1 MSSRPPRIYTVEEA
15 NQALPKVRE
24 AVGAIVQLASLL
36 PELEEQ
42 ARIDDYKTSRRA
54 DDPEAEAEFQKSRRA
69 IWDAEMEVA
78 KAVARLEQMGI
89 ALKDPSQGL
98 IDFYAY
104 RDDEM
109 VELCWQLG
117 EESVAHWHRIGE
129 GFAGRKRL

>member
-1 MSSRPPRIYTVEEA
+1 MFSA
-15 NQALPKVRE
+15 ALPVFSTALPAFSVAGALSAASTLGELHRE
-24 AVGAIVQLASLL
+24 ILGLFLARLDL
-36 PELEEQ
+36 IEEQ
-42 ARIDDYKTSRRA
+42 MQTLERN
-54 DDPEAEAEFQKSRRA
+54 
-69 IWDAEMEVA
+69 VA

-109 VELCWQLG
+109 VELCWKLG